1 MSNKTNEEKLRI
13 LQNRLEEIRKKKERS
28 EIAREQKYSDTE
40 DSNQKIENLQKE
52 DNFKFAL

>member
-28 EIAREQKYSDTE
+28 EIAREQEYSDTE
-40 DSNQKIENLQKE
+40 DSNQKIEN
-52 DNFKFAL
+52 